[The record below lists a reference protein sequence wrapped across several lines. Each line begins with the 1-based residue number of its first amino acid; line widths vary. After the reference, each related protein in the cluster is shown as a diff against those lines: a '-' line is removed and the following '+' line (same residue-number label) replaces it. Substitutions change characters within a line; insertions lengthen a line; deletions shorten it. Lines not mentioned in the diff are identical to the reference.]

1 MDSSP
6 FASPSLVSTAAQEA
20 DTSRFLKLAWMQR
33 AVLFC
38 VLLQAVTHLLWG
50 VVFEET
56 IQPLEE
62 AAHEGTVPLWL
73 PIAFAMSL
81 MLWGLFTVVWSAIA
95 LRRLSHQTE
104 HKIGWL
110 IPAACQL
117 FPYISIIM
125 LLVISYRTSKY
136 FLRNHLSV
144 GTLGISQR
152 ALRQQLEQS
161 E

>member
-6 FASPSLVSTAAQEA
+6 FASPSLESTAAQEV
-20 DTSRFLKLAWMQR
+20 DTSRLLKLAWLQR
-33 AVLFC
+33 AILVCALFQS
-38 VLLQAVTHLLWG
+38 LTNLFFGL
-50 VVFEET
+50 FEAFIE
-56 IQPLEE
+56 PLED
-62 AAHEGTVPLWL
+62 AVKLGTIPIWVLPALALSL
-73 PIAFAMSL
+73 PIM
-81 MLWGLFTVVWSAIA
+81 GLFTIIITTLF
-95 LRRLSHQTE
+95 LRRLSHATQ

-117 FPYISIIM
+117 LPFISIII

-136 FLRNHLSV
+136 FLRNGLSV

-161 E
+161 V